1 MVRERDAIVIVVADD
16 GAGFDP
22 AAMLRGHG
30 LRNMRS
36 RAQRI
41 GMRIA
46 IDSARGQ
53 GTRVTLEF
61 PLTQTAALAYA
72 AARG

>member
-1 MVRERDAIVIVVADD
+1 M
-16 GAGFDP
+16 
-22 AAMLRGHG
+22 RG
-30 LRNMRS
+30 

-41 GMRIA
+41 GMRID
-46 IDSARGQ
+46 IESARGQ

-61 PLTQTAALAYA
+61 PLTRTAPLVHA